1 MAPVTMTPRGTAA
14 LTAYL
19 VVAVTNVGS
28 LALGLD
34 PLANLTQW
42 LLMPL
47 LLAVFLVTPPGRI
60 PPAPPPARADDRRPG
75 PFLAR

>member
-1 MAPVTMTPRGTAA
+1 MTMTPRATAA

-34 PLANLTQW
+34 TLANLTQW

-47 LLAVFLVTPPGRI
+47 VLGIQAYRGSQASST
-60 PPAPPPARADDRRPG
+60 
-75 PFLAR
+75 